1 MRVGQRRVR
10 ARQSQLHAFLAAA
23 ESSPQSVEADPWR
36 SVDEAASTLA
46 AAVRARDH
54 EALERVITNLGEA
67 AQRLADAGGPDTPE
81 PEREPR

>member
-1 MRVGQRRVR
+1 MCASARGASGCAGRSDTPSWRLPSPVR
-10 ARQSQLHAFLAAA
+10 SLSRPILGG
-23 ESSPQSVEADPWR
+23 R

-67 AQRLADAGGPDTPE
+67 AQLAW
-81 PEREPR
+81 R